1 LSESEKT
8 GETDLDIDEL
18 IEIVSGAGAD
28 ARHGPKI
35 GRITAIG
42 EAPDFVDVQPIS
54 GKIVAGVPRLDPI
67 LRSVPV
73 AWPGSAQGRI
83 TWGLA
88 IGDKVELIP
97 QAADLSSWIQSEAE
111 TPSTNQRSLSLSDV
125 LALPQSPT
133 SKANPLPS
141 EAYQAAAVTIFAA
154 VELLLGDNTATSF
167 VALADLVGNNDSALQ
182 SWLDNHM
189 HDGSTIIAPVGGGAC
204 SGITG
209 VPVTA
214 PATPDPSPTPGDTS
228 ASKVKAI

>member
-1 LSESEKT
+1 MTESEKT

-18 IEIVSGAGAD
+18 IEIVAGAGD
-28 ARHGPKI
+28 AKKHGPKV
-35 GRITAIG
+35 GRITSIEA
-42 EAPDFVDVQPIS
+42 APDFVDVQPVT
-54 GKIVAGVPRLDPI
+54 GKIVAGIPRLDPI

-97 QAADLSSWIQSEAE
+97 QGGDLSSWINSESEA
-111 TPSTNQRSLSLSDV
+111 PSTDQRTLSLSDMV
-125 LALPQSPT
+125 ALPQSPT

-141 EAYQAAAVTIFAA
+141 AAYAAAAVTIFAA
-154 VELLLGDNTATSF
+154 VELLLGDNSATSF
-167 VALADLVGNNDSALQ
+167 VALADLVSDNDTDLQ
-182 SWLDNHM
+182 DWLDNHT